1 MLARLTKD
9 SLAQKDQ
16 SLCDIHYVT
25 KIFGYAKMCILMNL
39 IVHFSFYKIYLFV
52 FYRSVNTGIQDAI
65 EMWRTLFVDLLA
77 HERNGYMRFLSTDIK
92 HYLSRITE
100 RYIQ

>member
-16 SLCDIHYVT
+16 SLCDSHHVT

-39 IVHFSFYKIYLFV
+39 IVRFSFYKIYLFV

-65 EMWRTLFVDLLA
+65 EMWRNLFVDLLA
-77 HERNGYMRFLSTDIK
+77 HERNRYMRFLSTDIK
-92 HYLSRITE
+92 HYLNRTMKRS
-100 RYIQ
+100 IQ